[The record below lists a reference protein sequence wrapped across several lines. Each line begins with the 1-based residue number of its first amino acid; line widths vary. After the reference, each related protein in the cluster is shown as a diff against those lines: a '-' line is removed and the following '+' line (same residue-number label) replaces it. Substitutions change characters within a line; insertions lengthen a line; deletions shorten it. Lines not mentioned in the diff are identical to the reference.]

1 MKKFCLTSFTAF
13 LSFLS
18 FSQNS
23 IGGQWFGTADV
34 QITGDVNNYMTEVT
48 FEEKGKTIT
57 GHFNYY
63 FRDTYQSVELSA
75 TYNQQSQSLIVKE
88 FPMLHYANTN
98 TANGVDVMMEG
109 ELKLKKSR
117 VETTL
122 EGYFVPTKKYRNS
135 APEIKVLLKRYTEEM
150 MEEDKKTRM
159 LDSMTHQMEMEKIKT
174 QQLVIPTVSV
184 KDVLLI
190 DAFKGRR
197 NTIQQV
203 IVTDADSVTIK
214 LYDNGDID
222 NDSVSVFMN
231 GGVVK
236 ANQMLKEKATVVEV
250 KFDASKDINDV
261 TLFADNLGLYPPN
274 TAMLIMEVEGQR
286 YEVHLSSSLINNAT
300 VRFSRKTKREKESN

>member
-1 MKKFCLTSFTAF
+1 MKKICLTSLTALLTM
-13 LSFLS
+13 LSFG
-18 FSQNS
+18 QN

-48 FEEKGKTIT
+48 FEENGKNIK

-98 TANGVDVMMEG
+98 TATGVDVMMEG

-135 APEIKVLLKRYTEEM
+135 APEIKVLLRRYTDEM
-150 MEEDKKTRM
+150 MQEELKAKL
-159 LDSMTHQMEMEKIKT
+159 LDSLTHQIEMEKIKA
-174 QQLVIPTVSV
+174 QELVIPTVTV

-190 DAFKGRR
+190 DAFKTRR

-203 IVTDADSVTIK
+203 IVTDADSVLIK
-214 LYDNGDID
+214 LYDNGDVD
-222 NDSVSVFMN
+222 DDSVTVFMN
-231 GGVVK
+231 GNIVK
-236 ANQMLKEKATVVEV
+236 ANQKLKASATEV
-250 KFDASKDINDV
+250 SVKLDATKDVNDV

-274 TAMLIMEVEGQR
+274 TAMLILMIDGQR
-286 YEVHLSSSLINNAT
+286 YEVHLSSSLVSNAT
-300 VRFSRKTKREKESN
+300 LRFSRKTKRETN

>member
-1 MKKFCLTSFTAF
+1 MKKICLTSLTTF
-13 LSFLS
+13 
-18 FSQNS
+18 FSLLTFAQN

-48 FEEKGKTIT
+48 FEENGKSIT

-75 TYNQQSQSLIVKE
+75 TYNQQSQSLVVKE

-135 APEIKVLLKRYTEEM
+135 APEIKVMLRRYTDEMMQEEM
-150 MEEDKKTRM
+150 KAKM
-159 LDSMTHQMEMEKIKT
+159 LDSLTHQIEMEKIKA
-174 QQLVIPTVSV
+174 QEFVIPTVTV

-190 DAFKGRR
+190 DAFKTRR
-197 NTIQQV
+197 NTVQQV
-203 IVTDADSVTIK
+203 IVTDADSVLIK
-214 LYDNGDID
+214 LYDNGDVD
-222 NDSVSVFMN
+222 DDSVTVFMN
-231 GGVVK
+231 GNVVK
-236 ANQMLKEKATVVEV
+236 ANQKLKASATEV
-250 KFDASKDINDV
+250 SVKLDATKDINDV

-274 TAMLIMEVEGQR
+274 TAMLILMIDGQR
-286 YEVHLSSSLINNAT
+286 YEVHLSSSLVSNAT
-300 VRFSRKTKREKESN
+300 LRFSRKTKRENN